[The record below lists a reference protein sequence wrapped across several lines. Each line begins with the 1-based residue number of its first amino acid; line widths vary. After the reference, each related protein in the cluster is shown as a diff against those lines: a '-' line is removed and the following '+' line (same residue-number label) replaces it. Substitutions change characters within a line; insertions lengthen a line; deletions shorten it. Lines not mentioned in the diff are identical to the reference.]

1 MTFRLE
7 AMVGSKGCKKA
18 IRYEDPKGKRDWI
31 LSGISTAEELFDPLP
46 FVQGQAGQTHTA
58 FGKLF
63 PADAGSSA
71 FLSDSSLHRGSFLCT
86 IITVLHLSASV
97 QRLNCKLFNT
107 ESFVFQ

>member
-31 LSGISTAEELFDPLP
+31 LSGISTPEELFDPLP
-46 FVQGQAGQTHTA
+46 FVQGQAGQTRTA

-71 FLSDSSLHRGSFLCT
+71 FCQTPPCT
-86 IITVLHLSASV
+86 VGHFSVLLQWCYTYQQVS
-97 QRLNCKLFNT
+97 KD
-107 ESFVFQ
+107 